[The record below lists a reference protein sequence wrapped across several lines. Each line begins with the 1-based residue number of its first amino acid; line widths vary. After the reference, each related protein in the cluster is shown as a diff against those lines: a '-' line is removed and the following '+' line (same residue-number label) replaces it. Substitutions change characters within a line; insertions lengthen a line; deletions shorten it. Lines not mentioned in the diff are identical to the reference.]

1 MEFQQ
6 HFTWI
11 PHVSIFLIWRLHYI
25 SLFGLLLLLFNFT
38 KKLLLHFI
46 WFKYDKKGIVICI
59 VIIVLMVIQNKI
71 ILPQFAYT
79 EHIYKKPEV
88 LLKYPFIVSNQH
100 WWNLWMRTWCTE
112 IYMKKSERRWWM
124 NSGRH
129 KWMPAEIHVGT
140 GFWKFCHTEPWYAV
154 FTTIF
159 EIFEQH
165 INIRTTYFI
174 TGMQAKWIFLCEKQ
188 YS

>member
-1 MEFQQ
+1 MTRNISIKFANIHVISKQYYIVEFQQ
-6 HFTWI
+6 RFTWI

-79 EHIYKKPEV
+79 EHIHKKPEV

-100 WWNLWMRTWCTE
+100 WWNLWMR
-112 IYMKKSERRWWM
+112 M
-124 NSGRH
+124 
-129 KWMPAEIHVGT
+129 
-140 GFWKFCHTEPWYAV
+140 
-154 FTTIF
+154 
-159 EIFEQH
+159 
-165 INIRTTYFI
+165 
-174 TGMQAKWIFLCEKQ
+174 
-188 YS
+188 